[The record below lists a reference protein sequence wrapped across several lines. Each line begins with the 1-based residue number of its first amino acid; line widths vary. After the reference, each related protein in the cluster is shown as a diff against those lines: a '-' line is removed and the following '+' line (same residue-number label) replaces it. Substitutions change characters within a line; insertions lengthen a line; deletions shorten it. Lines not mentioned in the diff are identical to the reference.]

1 METFLLLKHP
11 IYHPDNQVNFGAIY
25 LPTNHLETSK
35 LPCSTSKTA
44 SGKGQASTLTL
55 VTCY

>member
-25 LPTNHLETSK
+25 LPTNHETSK
-35 LPCSTSKTA
+35 LPRSTSKTA